1 MSQELTQDYLKS
13 ILHYDPD
20 TGVFTWLKK
29 LSNNT
34 KVMGVA
40 GTIAQ
45 DGYVK
50 IRINSQGYPAHRLAW
65 FYFYGTFP
73 QEQLDHINLNRSDN
87 AIKNLR
93 IASHSDNQRN
103 KKISKSNKSGY
114 KNVSWCAR
122 AKKWKVGLKVNG
134 KSIHFGYFSDVND
147 ANIAA
152 TNARNLMH
160 GEFSNHG

>member
-93 IASHSDNQRN
+93 IALSFFDSSTQSRPS
-103 KKISKSNKSGY
+103 IKSTSFFVTNS
-114 KNVSWCAR
+114 
-122 AKKWKVGLKVNG
+122 
-134 KSIHFGYFSDVND
+134 
-147 ANIAA
+147 IAA
-152 TNARNLMH
+152 TKYFL
-160 GEFSNHG
+160 